1 MNTSVVDLLKT
12 EHELLFYQI
21 EQTKLPTWFDSMIY
35 NTKNVVDWSLV
46 EFCPDSLIFSQF
58 LQAIYWYAYKVAEIC
73 GEHF

>member
-1 MNTSVVDLLKT
+1 
-12 EHELLFYQI
+12 
-21 EQTKLPTWFDSMIY
+21 MIY

-46 EFCPDSLIFSQF
+46 EFFPDSLIFSQF